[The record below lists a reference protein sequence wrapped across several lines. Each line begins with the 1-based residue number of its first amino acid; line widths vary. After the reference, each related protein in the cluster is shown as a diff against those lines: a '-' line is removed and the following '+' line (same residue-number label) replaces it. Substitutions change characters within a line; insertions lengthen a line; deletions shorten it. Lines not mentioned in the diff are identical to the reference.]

1 MDTLFPQSDPA
12 PSAMET
18 AVEATI
24 EAKRTAGLIG
34 PEHAAL
40 IQLARELARVIAAG
54 AAKAKTSVPQAA
66 QQLMA
71 ALDALPSTPE
81 MTVDDALTAA
91 MRSEPETA

>member
-1 MDTLFPQSDPA
+1 MDALFPQSDPE
-12 PSAMET
+12 PSAMES

-24 EAKRTAGLIG
+24 DAKRSAGLIG

-40 IQLARELARVIAAG
+40 IQLSRELARVIAAG

-71 ALDALPSTPE
+71 ALDALPSAPE
-81 MTVDDALTAA
+81 AAVDDALAAA

>member
-1 MDTLFPQSDPA
+1 MDALFPQSDPE
-12 PSAMET
+12 PSAMES

-24 EAKRTAGLIG
+24 DAKRSAGLIG

-40 IQLARELARVIAAG
+40 IQLSRELARVIAAG

-71 ALDALPSTPE
+71 ALNALPSAPE
-81 MTVDDALTAA
+81 AAVDDALAAA